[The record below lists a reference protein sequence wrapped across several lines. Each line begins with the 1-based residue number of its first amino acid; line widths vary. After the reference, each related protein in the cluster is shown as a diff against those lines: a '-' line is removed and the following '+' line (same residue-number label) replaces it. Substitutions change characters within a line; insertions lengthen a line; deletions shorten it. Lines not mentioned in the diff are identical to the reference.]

1 MKNNRMK
8 SALLLMTAMLSI
20 VLLASCIDKAGIVV
34 APPEQEAP
42 VETKQ
47 NLNEDNYLIERI
59 ERIIE
64 KVIDREVIEDVYF
77 RYLGDNDALIEE
89 LKKHN
94 ERTGYYTAYFS
105 QKATQTMIWVFQ
117 LEDESGSPFK
127 ADWATAYIKLPSDVQ
142 ELIEIITHYSLYRNF
157 SELFLCNPKLAFVI
171 SSEWGRF
178 SGDVPFFWT
187 RCVAMFL
194 IILIHFYYAS
204 T

>member
-64 KVIDREVIEDVYF
+64 KVIDREVIEDVIS
-77 RYLGDNDALIEE
+77 GIS
-89 LKKHN
+89 
-94 ERTGYYTAYFS
+94 GI
-105 QKATQTMIWVFQ
+105 TM
-117 LEDESGSPFK
+117 L
-127 ADWATAYIKLPSDVQ
+127 
-142 ELIEIITHYSLYRNF
+142 
-157 SELFLCNPKLAFVI
+157 
-171 SSEWGRF
+171 
-178 SGDVPFFWT
+178 
-187 RCVAMFL
+187 
-194 IILIHFYYAS
+194 
-204 T
+204 